1 MIFLEDPDGVIK
13 AITAEV
19 NLGRVKLDVYLL
31 PNNEK
36 RMGIEKTSL
45 ALGYSERW
53 FYNRTKR
60 QSKWLKGLLAT
71 GFTGAQEE
79 VRVIRKN
86 SKGDYVRGSSL
97 SNTISLRDFTKLIT
111 YEAIYEKNINAIILL
126 AAFAETGLEKI
137 VNDVLEG
144 RSIDFI
150 LEKIV
155 HYGKWTYK
163 ELEEVLEYNRNEVRQ
178 LHSWVMWNDYDIQPV

>member
-97 SNTISLRDFTKLIT
+97 SNTISLRDFTKLM
-111 YEAIYEKNINAIILL
+111 L
-126 AAFAETGLEKI
+126 F
-137 VNDVLEG
+137 V
-144 RSIDFI
+144 
-150 LEKIV
+150 
-155 HYGKWTYK
+155 
-163 ELEEVLEYNRNEVRQ
+163 
-178 LHSWVMWNDYDIQPV
+178 

>member
-97 SNTISLRDFTKLIT
+97 SNTISLRDFTKLIFLFKS
-111 YEAIYEKNINAIILL
+111 IM
-126 AAFAETGLEKI
+126 
-137 VNDVLEG
+137 VPNDS
-144 RSIDFI
+144 R
-150 LEKIV
+150 
-155 HYGKWTYK
+155 
-163 ELEEVLEYNRNEVRQ
+163 RP
-178 LHSWVMWNDYDIQPV
+178 WNQNC

>member
-1 MIFLEDPDGVIK
+1 M
-13 AITAEV
+13 
-19 NLGRVKLDVYLL
+19 
-31 PNNEK
+31 
-36 RMGIEKTSL
+36 
-45 ALGYSERW
+45 
-53 FYNRTKR
+53 
-60 QSKWLKGLLAT
+60 
-71 GFTGAQEE
+71 
-79 VRVIRKN
+79 IRKN